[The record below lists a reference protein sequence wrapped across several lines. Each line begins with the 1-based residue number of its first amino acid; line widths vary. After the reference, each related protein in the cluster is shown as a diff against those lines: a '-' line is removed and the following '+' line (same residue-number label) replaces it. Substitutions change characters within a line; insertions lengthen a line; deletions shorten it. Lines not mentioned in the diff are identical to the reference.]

1 VEFLNIPYA
10 GIGLHLI
17 VAVICAIHAVRT
29 GQPMYWLIILFLFP
43 LLGSVVYIFAVY
55 LPNSRLEHGA
65 RRAVSVAAK
74 AIDPNRE
81 VREARSAFDHAPTAQ
96 NQMRLAAALLE
107 TGNTSEAAT
116 LYEGCLH
123 GPFASDLEIRF
134 GAARA
139 FVESGR
145 YADALTHI
153 EAIRAVKK
161 EFRTE
166 AVSLLY
172 GRALTGLGRNDEAGA
187 VLKSAL
193 DTFGT
198 FEARA
203 EYAIW
208 ALGVG
213 DRAKA
218 EPQLAELD
226 KIMSRWNSANRE
238 LNAKVMKRL
247 AAAR

>member
-1 VEFLNIPYA
+1 MPYA
-10 GIGLHLI
+10 GLGLHLI

-29 GQPMYWLIILFLFP
+29 GQPMYWLIILFMFP
-43 LLGSVVYIFAVY
+43 LLGSIVYVVAIY
-55 LPNSRLEHGA
+55 LPSTRLQRSA

-81 VREARSAFDHAPTAQ
+81 VREAREAFAEAATAQ

-107 TGNTSEAAT
+107 TGEAAEAAK
-116 LYEGCLH
+116 LYEGCLT

-139 FVESGR
+139 FVECGR
-145 YADALTHI
+145 YAEALEHI
-153 EAIRAVKK
+153 EAIRTTKK

-166 AVSLLY
+166 AVSILR
-172 GRALTGLGRNDEAGA
+172 GRALAGLGRNDEAREEF
-187 VLKSAL
+187 KSAL
-193 DTFGT
+193 ATFGT

-203 EYAIW
+203 EYAIF

-213 DRAKA
+213 DNATA
-218 EPQLAELD
+218 EPLLAELD
-226 KIMSRWNSANRE
+226 KITSRWNSANRD
-238 LNAKVMKRL
+238 LNERVMKRL
-247 AAAR
+247 AAARAARK